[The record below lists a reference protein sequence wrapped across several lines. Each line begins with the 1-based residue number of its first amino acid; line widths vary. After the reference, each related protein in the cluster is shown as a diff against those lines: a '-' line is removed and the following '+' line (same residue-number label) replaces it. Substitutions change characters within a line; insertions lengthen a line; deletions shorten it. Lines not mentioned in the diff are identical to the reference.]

1 MEKSKKKM
9 EKNKKQTGQVFLPP
23 PPFFFFFERGLAA
36 CVVFPFW
43 DLLFV
48 CLFVFFFEFNGAI
61 ISMYLQII
69 GSK

>member
-23 PPFFFFFERGLAA
+23 PPFFFFFKRGLAA

-48 CLFVFFFEFNGAI
+48 CLFVFFFRIQWCHYFNVPADNRI
-61 ISMYLQII
+61 
-69 GSK
+69 

>member
-23 PPFFFFFERGLAA
+23 PPPFFFFFKRGLAA

-48 CLFVFFFEFNGAI
+48 CLFVFFFRIQWCHYFNVPADNRI
-61 ISMYLQII
+61 
-69 GSK
+69 

>member
-9 EKNKKQTGQVFLPP
+9 EKNKKQTGQVFLSPP
-23 PPFFFFFERGLAA
+23 LFFLFQARVGCL
-36 CVVFPFW
+36 CCFPVLGFV
-43 DLLFV
+43 V
-48 CLFVFFFEFNGAI
+48 CLFVCFFFEFNGAI